1 MNVTPCK
8 ACSSPHLSKGAKSR
22 PLPGCRPTPIALLQN
37 SCPAFLF
44 IPSICCPHIFPRDKH
59 RLPPSLHSFFFFFSI
74 EQKASVYLCGPL
86 NISCPEH
93 LNVRDGQL
101 ISTSPKSRQRHLLTY
116 RLSTSVTAVF
126 NYNSFVLTPAVV
138 PPLPFL
144 QIRHSLK

>member
-22 PLPGCRPTPIALLQN
+22 PLPALRLLHCCRTAALLSFSFHPFVVLTYSHVIN
-37 SCPAFLF
+37 IAFPLHF
-44 IPSICCPHIFPRDKH
+44 I
-59 RLPPSLHSFFFFFSI
+59 LFFFSI
-74 EQKASVYLCGPL
+74 ERKASVYLCGPL